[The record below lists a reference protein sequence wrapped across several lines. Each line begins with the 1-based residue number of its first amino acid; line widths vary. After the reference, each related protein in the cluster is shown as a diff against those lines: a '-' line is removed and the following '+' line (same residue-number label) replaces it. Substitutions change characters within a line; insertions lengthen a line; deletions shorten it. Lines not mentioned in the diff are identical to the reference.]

1 MFTSGLVK
9 NTTKYYKPTKM
20 KNAAT
25 RSVGCLNTNT
35 TICFSQKQI
44 VIFTTLYAIIKIDI

>member
-9 NTTKYYKPTKM
+9 NTTKYYKSTKM
-20 KNAAT
+20 KNAVT

-35 TICFSQKQI
+35 AIGFSQKQI